1 VLHRANHAYHVLDNP
16 EISDAE
22 YDRLFRELQQIEEE
36 HPGLRTQ
43 DSPTQRVGGEPAS
56 ELPKQRH
63 RVPMLSLGNAFDDDE
78 LDAWEHRIAKLA
90 PDVTTAGYQLE
101 LKIDGAAVNLTY
113 EDGVLVLGTT
123 RGNGTVGEN
132 VTANLQTI
140 PDIPLRFQGEDWPA
154 LMEVRGEV
162 YFPLDNFA
170 RLNERREA
178 ETGERFANPRNAA
191 AGSLRLLDSKATRS
205 RGLRF
210 FAFQIESAT
219 PLSITTQHEVLDQLA
234 SWGFPVAPHRRV
246 VPSLAE
252 AKEAIREL
260 EGRLPNLNFEADG
273 VVVKV
278 DRLDLHKQL
287 GVVGGREPR
296 WAIARKFAPEIAV
309 TRLLDIRI
317 NVGRTG
323 ALNPYAVLE
332 PVEIG
337 GVTVSKATLHNMDLI
352 EAKDI
357 RVGDLVEVT
366 RAGEV
371 IPQVL
376 GPVREQRPADAKPY
390 EPPDA
395 CPACGSE
402 VERPEG
408 EVAHYCPNATCAG
421 RVLEGLT
428 HYASRG
434 SLDIRGLGAQRV
446 QQLKDSGL
454 IESVADLYDLTADQ
468 LVALE
473 GFAAK
478 AATQLVEAV
487 EASKT
492 QPLSKLL
499 FALGIRHVGGEGAK
513 LLAGTFGTLDAL
525 MAAGEDEIGAI
536 DGIGPTIA
544 AAVAAFFAEPKN
556 RALAERLRSHGVT
569 FEEPSRDTG
578 NALSG
583 QTFVI
588 TGTLPNLSRAEA
600 KARIEQAGGSVVA
613 SVSKKTTALVVGES
627 PGSKLDRA
635 TSLGVEVL
643 DEDGLLR
650 RIGAVT

>member
-1 VLHRANHAYHVLDNP
+1 MLDSP

-22 YDRLFRELQQIEEE
+22 YDRLFRELQQLEQE
-36 HPGLRTQ
+36 HPELRTQ
-43 DSPTQRVGGEPAS
+43 DSPTQRVGGAPAS
-56 ELPKQRH
+56 DLPKHRH

-78 LDAWEHRIAKLA
+78 LGAWEQRIAKLV
-90 PDVTTAGYQLE
+90 PEVLTAGYQLE

-113 EDGVLVLGTT
+113 EDGVLTLGAT
-123 RGNGTVGEN
+123 RGNGAVGEN
-132 VTANLQTI
+132 VTTNLKTI
-140 PDIPLRFQGEDWPA
+140 PDIPLRLLGEDWPA

-178 ETGERFANPRNAA
+178 ETGERFANPRNTA
-191 AGSLRLLDSKATRS
+191 AGSLRLLDPKATRS

-210 FAFQIESAT
+210 FAFHVEGAA
-219 PLSITTQHEVLDQLA
+219 PLAIGTQHEVLDQLT
-234 SWGFPVAPHRRV
+234 SWGFPVAPHRRA

-252 AKEAIREL
+252 AKEVIGDL
-260 EGRLPNLNFEADG
+260 EARIPELNFEADG

-278 DRLDLHKQL
+278 DRLSLHGEL

-323 ALNPYAVLE
+323 AMNPYAVLE

-376 GPVREQRPADAKPY
+376 GPVREQRPPHARPY
-390 EPPDA
+390 EPPQA
-395 CPACGSE
+395 CPACGTAID
-402 VERPEG
+402 RPQG
-408 EVAHYCPNATCAG
+408 EVAVYCPNATCAG
-421 RVLEGLT
+421 RILEGLT

-434 SLDIRGLGAQRV
+434 ALDIRGLGTQRV
-446 QQLKDSGL
+446 QQLKDAGL
-454 IESVADLYDLTADQ
+454 IESVADLYGLTTDQ
-468 LVALE
+468 LEALE

-478 AATQLVEAV
+478 AATQLVEAI
-487 EASKT
+487 EASKA

-499 FALGIRHVGGEGAK
+499 FALGIRHVGSEGAK
-513 LLAGTFGTLDAL
+513 LLAGTFGSVDAL
-525 MAAGEDEIGAI
+525 IAAGEAEIAAI

-544 AAVAAFFAEPKN
+544 AAVAAFFAETHN
-556 RALAERLRSHGVT
+556 HALIERLRSRGVT
-569 FEEPSRDTG
+569 LTEPSQDTG
-578 NALSG
+578 TALSG
-583 QTFVI
+583 QTYVI
-588 TGTLPNLSRAEA
+588 TGTLPNLSRSEA
-600 KARIEQAGGSVVA
+600 QTRIEQAGGRVVS
-613 SVSKKTTALVVGES
+613 SVSKKTTALVAGES
-627 PGSKLDRA
+627 PGSKLERA
-635 TSLGVEVL
+635 KSLGVEIL
-643 DEDGLLR
+643 DEDSLLR